1 MKKLQP
7 TLGNCKSINSPHLGS
22 LEGGLEDRMEGRSWK
37 EGPGWEILDGVLEG
51 GSWKVE

>member
-7 TLGNCKSINSPHLGS
+7 TLGNCKSMNSPHLGS